1 MRNDGTVIK
10 FNDGVPNGNYTIAP
24 QDSTVINNPTLID
37 NLKPGLYNI
46 QKNYNDGTTQEVMIL
61 KENN

>member
-1 MRNDGTVIK
+1 MPNDGTVIK
-10 FNDGVPNGNYTIAP
+10 FNDGVPNGNYTITP
-24 QDSTVINNPTLID
+24 QDSTAINNPALID
-37 NLKPGLYNI
+37 NLQPGLYNI